1 MAQIITFWAMQDD
14 YDVEIKTVRIKNKGE
29 IASVM
34 ATLPEGTD
42 VVTLGR
48 TDNQSQI
55 LHEIWKSERYVD
67 LNERKPKR
75 KS

>member
-14 YDVEIKTVRIKNKGE
+14 YDVEIRNVKIKNKGE

-48 TDNQSQI
+48 TDRQSPI
-55 LHEIWKSERYVD
+55 IHEIWKSERYVD
-67 LNERKPKR
+67 LNERKPRKR
-75 KS
+75 